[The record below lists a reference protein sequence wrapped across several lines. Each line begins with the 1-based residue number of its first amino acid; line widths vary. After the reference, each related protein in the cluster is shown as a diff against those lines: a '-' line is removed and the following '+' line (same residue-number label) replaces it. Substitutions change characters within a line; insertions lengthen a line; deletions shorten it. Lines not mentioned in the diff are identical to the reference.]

1 MISSMTTK
9 QQYCPEH
16 SAKSHES
23 SLFERI
29 GGIPGID
36 AMLVD
41 FYDLVLSDE
50 VLAPFFAGATMEQ
63 LRNMQREFFAMAL
76 GGGTDYSGKSLEC
89 IHHKYAIKHKHFAR
103 FVYYLLKTLRRHNV
117 EEAVIQGIIRRIYSY
132 TDSIVT
138 P

>member
-1 MISSMTTK
+1 MIGSVTTK
-9 QQYCPEH
+9 QKYCPKH
-16 SAKSHES
+16 STKPREN

-41 FYDLVLSDE
+41 FYDLVLSDK
-50 VLAPFFAGATMEQ
+50 VLAPFFAGATMGQ

-89 IHHKYAIKHKHFAR
+89 IHRKYSIEHKHFAR
-103 FVYYLLKTLRRHNV
+103 FVYYLLKTLHRHNV
-117 EEAVIQGIIRRIYSY
+117 EEDGIQSIIRHIHSY